1 MQTFSPRSFALYI
14 VGRGIIGL
22 GQGVAL
28 PAGATYLSEM
38 APTKIRGRA
47 LSTFQV
53 FYSVGRCVVDNQL
66 VLQFVI
72 NVCFCAALS
81 GQLSIW
87 LQSNASTR

>member
-1 MQTFSPRSFALYI
+1 MPIFIGSVLVIGATFMQTFSPHSMALYI

-53 FYSVGRCVVDNQL
+53 FYSVGR
-66 VLQFVI
+66 
-72 NVCFCAALS
+72 
-81 GQLSIW
+81 
-87 LQSNASTR
+87 